1 VKRGFSPLDRRLRL
15 RRGPWSEG
23 VIREAAWLGTTQP
36 SFEIAAETFSR
47 LTGLWIS
54 DTTVWRYHQQ
64 ATVGIERQMRQ
75 EEKEVHCPV
84 FAGQKGKVHQPVSD
98 HASVSIDGTTV
109 RIRGEGGREV
119 KMVSVSEVIVR
130 PQRATPRRD
139 GQPATGTGSEDR
151 QEQGQGDVRAA
162 EGDPGSLT
170 QKRGR
175 QDGLKLTKHSYR
187 VVLGDKAAFEPVLVT
202 ELARRQVTSVARVT
216 TVNDGGDWIWEMA
229 ERLLPAHRVEILD
242 WPHAMQNLAKAGE
255 AAWGEGKP
263 KAYAW
268 LAEREKELWEGRVLE
283 VRTALEQLP
292 ERRRARG
299 KAIRQV
305 RDYFAQHEPRLDYQ
319 RFRED
324 GRPIGSGTVESAAKN
339 VVGWRMKRGGQ
350 SWSRPGATRMLAALG
365 EVHSRRWREAWQ
377 RLAKAA

>member
-1 VKRGFSPLDRRLRL
+1 MRGFFPLDRRLRL

-23 VIREAAWLGTTQP
+23 VVREAARLGTTQP
-36 SFEIAAETFSR
+36 SFEIAAETFSC

-54 DTTVWRYHQQ
+54 DTTVWRHHRQT
-64 ATVGIERQMRQ
+64 ATGIEHQVRQ
-75 EEKEVHCPV
+75 EEEEVHCPV
-84 FAGQKGKVHQPVSD
+84 FAEEKAKAHQPISD
-98 HASVSIDGTTV
+98 HAGVSIDGTTV

-119 KMVSVSEVIVR
+119 KMVSVSEVVVR
-130 PQRATPRRD
+130 SKRATPRRG
-139 GQPATGTGSEDR
+139 GQAASRPGSQGK
-151 QEQGQGDVRAA
+151 QEQNPDDVQAVAGSAGRA
-162 EGDPGSLT
+162 T
-170 QKRGR
+170 QRAGR

-202 ELARRQVTSVARVT
+202 ELARRQVALAAKVSS
-216 TVNDGGDWIWEMA
+216 VNDGADWIWDMVG
-229 ERLLPAHRVEILD
+229 RLLPARRVEILD

-268 LAEREKELWEGRVLE
+268 LAEREKELWDGRVLE

-292 ERRRARG
+292 PRRRARG

-305 RDYFAQHEPRLDYQ
+305 RDYIADHEARLDYR
-319 RFRED
+319 RFRDE

-350 SWSRPGATRMLAALG
+350 SWSRAGATRMLAALG
-365 EVHSRRWREAWQ
+365 ETHSGRWHEAWQ

>member
-1 VKRGFSPLDRRLRL
+1 M
-15 RRGPWSEG
+15 
-23 VIREAAWLGTTQP
+23 
-36 SFEIAAETFSR
+36 AAETFSR

-54 DTTVWRYHQQ
+54 DTTVWRHHRQ
-64 ATVGIERQMRQ
+64 ATTGIERQVRQ
-75 EEKEVHCPV
+75 EEQEVHCPV
-84 FAGQKGKVHQPVSD
+84 FAEQKAKAHQPISD

-109 RIRGEGGREV
+109 QIRGEGGREV
-119 KMVSVSEVIVR
+119 KMVSVSEVVVR
-130 PQRATPRRD
+130 SKRAAPRRG
-139 GQPATGTGSEDR
+139 GQPASGAGSQSK
-151 QEQGQGDVRAA
+151 QEQGQDDVQAVA
-162 EGDPGSLT
+162 GGGGSPT
-170 QKRGR
+170 QRPGR

-187 VVLGDKAAFEPVLVT
+187 VVLGDKAAFEPVVVT
-202 ELARRQVTSVARVT
+202 ELARRQVALAAKVTS
-216 TVNDGGDWIWEMA
+216 VNDGADWIWDMVD
-229 ERLLPAHRVEILD
+229 RLLPAQRVEILD

-292 ERRRARG
+292 QRRRARG

-305 RDYFAQHEPRLDYQ
+305 RDYIADHEVRLDYQ
-319 RFRED
+319 HFRDE

-365 EVHSRRWREAWQ
+365 EAHSGRWHEAWQ

>member
-1 VKRGFSPLDRRLRL
+1 MRGFFPLDSRLRL
-15 RRGPWSEG
+15 RRGPWSES
-23 VIREAAWLGTTQP
+23 VVREAARLGTTQP

-54 DTTVWRYHQQ
+54 DTTVWRHHRQ
-64 ATVGIERQMRQ
+64 ATVGIERQVRQ

-84 FAGQKGKVHQPVSD
+84 FAGQKAKAHQPVSD

-119 KMVSVSEVIVR
+119 KMVSVSEVVVR
-130 PQRATPRRD
+130 SNRAAARRG
-139 GQPATGTGSEDR
+139 GQPAPGTGSQNK
-151 QEQGQGDVRAA
+151 QEQGQDDVQAVA
-162 EGDPGSLT
+162 GGVGSPN
-170 QKRGR
+170 QRRGQ
-175 QDGLKLTKHSYR
+175 QDSLKLTKHSYR

-202 ELARRQVTSVARVT
+202 ELARRQVGSVAKLT
-216 TVNDGGDWIWEMA
+216 SVNDGADWIWEMV
-229 ERLLPAHRVEILD
+229 ERLLPEHRVEILD

-263 KAYAW
+263 KTYAW

-292 ERRRARG
+292 QRRRARG

-305 RDYFAQHEPRLDYQ
+305 RDYIADHEVRLDYQ
-319 RFRED
+319 HFRDE

-350 SWSRPGATRMLAALG
+350 SWSRLGATRMLAALG
-365 EVHSRRWREAWQ
+365 ETHSGRWHEAWQ

>member
-1 VKRGFSPLDRRLRL
+1 MRGFFPLDRRLRL

-23 VIREAAWLGTTQP
+23 VIREAARLGTTQP

-54 DTTVWRYHQQ
+54 DTTVWRHHRQ
-64 ATVGIERQMRQ
+64 ATAGIERQMRQ
-75 EEKEVHCPV
+75 EEKEVHCPL
-84 FAGQKGKVHQPVSD
+84 FLEQEAKAHRPISA

-119 KMVSVSEVIVR
+119 KMVSVSEVVVR
-130 PQRATPRRD
+130 PKRAASRR
-139 GQPATGTGSEDR
+139 GEQPASRPG
-151 QEQGQGDVRAA
+151 AA
-162 EGDPGSLT
+162 EKQEPEPGDAQVVAGGAESPA
-170 QKRGR
+170 QRRGR
-175 QDGLKLTKHSYR
+175 QDNLKLTKHSYR

-202 ELARRQVTSVARVT
+202 ELARRQVATSARVT
-216 TVNDGGDWIWEMA
+216 SVNDGADWIWEMA
-229 ERLLPAHRVEILD
+229 DRLLPAHRVEILD
-242 WPHAMQNLAKAGE
+242 WPHAMQNLSKAGE
-255 AAWGEGKP
+255 AAWGEGKA
-263 KAYAW
+263 KTYTW
-268 LAEREKELWEGRVLE
+268 LAEREKELWDGRVLD
-283 VRTALEQLP
+283 VQTALEQLP

-305 RDYFAQHEPRLDYQ
+305 QEYIAQHEARLDYR
-319 RFRED
+319 RFRDE

-365 EVHSRRWREAWQ
+365 EVHSGRWYEAWQ
-377 RLAKAA
+377 CLAKAA